1 MSDTTPGAP
10 GDGNEE
16 NLMDQQRRLGDRY
29 EVGELLGRGGMA
41 EVHSG
46 RDLRL
51 GRTVAIK
58 SLRVD
63 LARDPSFQ
71 NRFRREAQSAAS
83 LNHPNIVAIYDT
95 GEEVVDSAGGL
106 SVPYL
111 VMESVEGTTLRS
123 LLASGRRL
131 VPERALE
138 ITAGV
143 LDALDYSHRH
153 GIVHRDIKPANV
165 MLTTAGEIK
174 VMDFGIARAVADP
187 ASTMTQTGA
196 TLGTAQYLSPEQA
209 QGGAIDPRSDI
220 YSTGCMLYELLT
232 GRPPFTGDSPV
243 SVAYQHVRENPVP
256 PSQIDEGVPV
266 AVDAIVMKALAKN
279 PDNRYQTALEMR
291 EDIDRA
297 LGGRPVTATP
307 VMDETRAMATV
318 APATVVPPDKPSRA
332 RRIGFVILGLAV
344 AAAIIGG
351 LIALLGFGGGGATV
365 NVPDLTG
372 QTVTQAQ
379 ATLTSKNLVL
389 GTTTTQAS
397 TQAAGRIL
405 SQDPSPNASVKEN
418 TKINIVI
425 SQGPPQTTVPSL
437 SGLTLDAAVT
447 TLSQSKLVLGSRTF
461 KASDQPEN
469 TIIGQ
474 TPGVGKSVAQ
484 GSAVNVVVSS
494 GEVKVP
500 SVLNE
505 VQAQAEADLK
515 NAGFKVTVINQID
528 ATDTAGTVVAQNP
541 QGGVTAKQGSIVT
554 ITVAVAPP
562 TPTPTATP
570 TPTLTPTGSLT
581 PTP

>member
-1 MSDTTPGAP
+1 
-10 GDGNEE
+10 
-16 NLMDQQRRLGDRY
+16 
-29 EVGELLGRGGMA
+29 
-41 EVHSG
+41 
-46 RDLRL
+46 
-51 GRTVAIK
+51 
-58 SLRVD
+58 
-63 LARDPSFQ
+63 
-71 NRFRREAQSAAS
+71 
-83 LNHPNIVAIYDT
+83 
-95 GEEVVDSAGGL
+95 
-106 SVPYL
+106 
-111 VMESVEGTTLRS
+111 
-123 LLASGRRL
+123 

-165 MLTTAGEIK
+165 MLTTNGEVK

-232 GRPPFTGDSPV
+232 GRPPFTGESPV

-256 PSQIDEGVPV
+256 PSQLDEDVPV

-297 LGGRPVTATP
+297 LGGRPVAATP
-307 VMDETRAMATV
+307 VMDETMAIGT
-318 APATVVPPDKPSRA
+318 VPPTTVIPPNKPSRA
-332 RRIGFVILGLAV
+332 RRVGFVILGLAV

-351 LIALLGFGGGGATV
+351 LIALLGIGGGGATV
-365 NVPDLTG
+365 AVPDLTG
-372 QTVTQAQ
+372 QTVSQAQ
-379 ATLTSKNLVL
+379 ASLAAKKLEL
-389 GTTTTQAS
+389 GTTTTTAS
-397 TQAAGRIL
+397 TQPAGTVV
-405 SQDPSPNASVKEN
+405 SQDPNPSASVKAN
-418 TKINIVI
+418 TKVNLVL
-425 SQGPPQTTVPSL
+425 SQGPPTTTVPSL
-437 SGLTLDAAVT
+437 SGLTLDAALT
-447 TLSQSKLVLGSRTF
+447 QLSQSKLVLGDRSY
-461 KASDQPEN
+461 KASSQPEN

-474 TPGVGKSVAQ
+474 TPAVGKSVPE

-494 GEVKVP
+494 GEVQVP

-515 NAGFKVTVINQID
+515 NAGFKVTVISQLD
-528 ATDTAGTVVAQNP
+528 ATDTAGTVIAQNP
-541 QGGVTAKQGSIVT
+541 SGGVTAKQGSIVT

-562 TPTPTATP
+562 TPTPT
-570 TPTLTPTGSLT
+570 PTLTPTPTVTPTGSVT